1 MKILIVDDEKRLAR
15 TVAKYLEEQGF
26 TTDVCF
32 DGNDALAYTAGT
44 EYDVIVLDVML
55 PGRDGI
61 AVLKALRGAGNETP
75 VILLTAKDTVADKI
89 RGLDSGADDYLTKPF
104 ALAELNARIR
114 VLIRRQGSG
123 TAGNLLVT
131 GDLVLDMKKRVV
143 TIRGEEIRFTA
154 REFSILEFLLLN
166 KGAVLSREKIEKHI
180 WNYDYEGSSNIVDVY
195 IRNLRNK
202 LEKAAPGYGK
212 RIETVRGM
220 GYTIKE

>member
-32 DGNDALAYTAGT
+32 DGNDALVFTAGT

-123 TAGNLLVT
+123 TAGNLLMT

-202 LEKAAPGYGK
+202 LEKSAPGYGK

>member
-32 DGNDALAYTAGT
+32 DGNDALVFTAGT

-123 TAGNLLVT
+123 TAGNLLMT
-131 GDLVLDMKKRVV
+131 GDLVLDMKKRVAA
-143 TIRGEEIRFTA
+143 IRGEEIRFTA